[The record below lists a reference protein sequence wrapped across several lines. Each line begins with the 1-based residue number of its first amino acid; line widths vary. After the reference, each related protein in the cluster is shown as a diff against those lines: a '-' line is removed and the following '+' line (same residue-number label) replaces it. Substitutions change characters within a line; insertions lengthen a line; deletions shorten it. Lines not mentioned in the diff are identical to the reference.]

1 MEYAL
6 GKWPPDK
13 TKTIWDGLPQ
23 ELKDELALALAEA
36 CEDPWGRCRPRNPAD
51 PDDVNRLLIT
61 ENLIVAV
68 LVFRPPVGRVQVRSI
83 RRY

>member
-1 MEYAL
+1 ML
-6 GKWPPDK
+6 Q
-13 TKTIWDGLPQ
+13 TQ
-23 ELKDELALALAEA
+23 E
-36 CEDPWGRCRPRNPAD
+36 PAD
-51 PDDVNRLLIT
+51 PDDVNRLLLT